1 MERLQEELERSQQEC
16 CENVSGCDDGWL
28 SKCSSL
34 LVFFAAS
41 IWIGKFESPSYH
53 FPIFFL

>member
-1 MERLQEELERSQQEC
+1 MERLQEEVERSQQEC
-16 CENVSGCDDGWL
+16 CEHVSGCDDGWL

-34 LVFFAAS
+34 LVLFAAS